1 MFHHRQVVRDK
12 DIRQPHILLQIHHQ
26 VQHLGAHRHV
36 ERGDRFVGNHYVRIK
51 HQTAGDSDTL
61 TLAAGEHMRIAVVV
75 LGFQPHLR
83 HHRQRFFTTLRFTQ
97 AGIDQQRLFQNLP
110 HFLAWVQGT
119 VGVLKHNLNFLPP
132 QFLRVRIVF
141 EQILPLVI
149 KLAAGWRFN
158 HRQQATQCGFSTTG
172 LPHYGQRF
180 TAFEIKRHAI
190 QRFYQPFRRKDPLL
204 HRIVFFQVDSPQQ
217 RLLQG
222 GLMRAH
228 SVGLPAS
235 SSG

>member
-1 MFHHRQVVRDK
+1 
-12 DIRQPHILLQIHHQ
+12 
-26 VQHLGAHRHV
+26 
-36 ERGDRFVGNHYVRIK
+36 
-51 HQTAGDSDTL
+51 
-61 TLAAGEHMRIAVVV
+61 MRIAVVV

-141 EQILPLVI
+141 KQILPLVI

-158 HRQQATQCGFSTTG
+158 HRQQAAQCGFSTTG

-180 TAFEIKRHAI
+180 TAFEIKRHAV
-190 QRFYQPFRRKDPLL
+190 QRFYQPFRRKNPLL

-222 GLMRAH
+222 GLMRTH